1 MIDHS
6 LTPQRRALAVPLA
19 LMAVAVV
26 VTAALVGLVRV
37 KSAQIEV
44 GYRIHALRQELV
56 TLEQQRTAL
65 EVERTALLRPN
76 RLAYLATTELGLVPP
91 DIDTV
96 LRARSGSFHADAEA
110 SSQGHNDPV
119 RAVLP

>member
-1 MIDHS
+1 MTDRS
-6 LTPQRRALAVPLA
+6 ALALPLA

-26 VTAALVGLVRV
+26 VTAALVGFVRI

-44 GYRIHALRQELV
+44 GYRIHDLRQELV

-76 RLAYLATTELGLVPP
+76 RLAHLASTELGLVPP
-91 DIDTV
+91 SVDSSVSPAFSTT
-96 LRARSGSFHADAEA
+96 AAAA
-110 SSQGHNDPV
+110 SRG
-119 RAVLP
+119 LP